1 MYKNIRLKLTLLF
14 AGIAGLI
21 LAFMSLFYL
30 YMSEKELKS
39 NQFLSFCTEANTII
53 LNLEQQNTISYEWIA
68 KAIVNERCTIA
79 IYDKNIPLTYTTSI
93 LSEKQQKLAAEF
105 LNNCFPSDI
114 SGSEFISPHSEIQY
128 KASDGRDYYVSV
140 ASLHSG
146 NVHVVIYSSAES
158 LNTQIKDQRVRFSL
172 ANVLGILSLFL
183 FSYFYT
189 GKLLAP
195 IGDSQK
201 RQNDFIAAASHE
213 LRTPLAVILSSVSAM
228 KEAEEEERMTFLHTI
243 AKESDRMSILVG
255 DMLTLAG
262 ADNQTWSFH
271 MKDTELDTLLL
282 DSYEAFLPLAGK
294 KEISLRITL
303 PDEPIPTCRCDSARI
318 SQLLAVLI
326 SNAIAYGSIGGT
338 VWLSLTY
345 DAPRFLLTVADN
357 GPGIPAEA
365 REHIFERFYRGEN
378 SRSAK
383 EHFGLGLS
391 IAKEIADAHHGMLTL
406 AEREGGGCVFTLRLS
421 EVNTRIE

>member
-1 MYKNIRLKLTLLF
+1 
-14 AGIAGLI
+14 
-21 LAFMSLFYL
+21 
-30 YMSEKELKS
+30 
-39 NQFLSFCTEANTII
+39 
-53 LNLEQQNTISYEWIA
+53 
-68 KAIVNERCTIA
+68 
-79 IYDKNIPLTYTTSI
+79 
-93 LSEKQQKLAAEF
+93 
-105 LNNCFPSDI
+105 
-114 SGSEFISPHSEIQY
+114 
-128 KASDGRDYYVSV
+128 
-140 ASLHSG
+140 
-146 NVHVVIYSSAES
+146 
-158 LNTQIKDQRVRFSL
+158 
-172 ANVLGILSLFL
+172 
-183 FSYFYT
+183 
-189 GKLLAP
+189 
-195 IGDSQK
+195 
-201 RQNDFIAAASHE
+201 
-213 LRTPLAVILSSVSAM
+213 
-228 KEAEEEERMTFLHTI
+228 
-243 AKESDRMSILVG
+243 
-255 DMLTLAG
+255 MLTLAG

-271 MKDTELDTLLL
+271 MEDTELDTLLL

-326 SNAIAYGSIGGT
+326 SNAFAYGSIGGT